1 MAKPAGSPSPLR
13 IGELLIRRAL
23 IDQNDLALALSEQ
36 ELSSGAAPLGQL
48 LVRLGVIDDDVLTA
62 TLAEQSGMRIVDLD
76 RDPAP
81 ESSALDRITREAA
94 FRLEALPLRYEE
106 GRLVIALAEPP
117 TREVR
122 REISKLSGRQPEF
135 VLANTRLLA
144 DAIER
149 WYPHPSIGNADPVT
163 VADTAVALESLNPT
177 VPSLHF
183 QTDGRVDVGGKRR
196 ESGLTPAS
204 DRVVAWLL
212 AHAANAGATAVHLVE
227 EPPDTRVRASVDG
240 RMRDTTVLPAAAGDI
255 LVRRVLRA
263 GGLDVDP
270 TRPQSGWLHSSVPG
284 FGPRVRVTT
293 TPGGVGRTIVCA
305 VERPAVD

>member
-1 MAKPAGSPSPLR
+1 
-13 IGELLIRRAL
+13 
-23 IDQNDLALALSEQ
+23 
-36 ELSSGAAPLGQL
+36 
-48 LVRLGVIDDDVLTA
+48 
-62 TLAEQSGMRIVDLD
+62 MRIVDLD

-117 TREVR
+117 TRDVR
-122 REISKLSGRQPEF
+122 REILKLSGRQPEF

-149 WYPHPSIGNADPVT
+149 WYPHPSIANADLVT
-163 VADTAVALESLNPT
+163 VADTTVALEAPNPT

-183 QTDGRVDVGGKRR
+183 QTDGRVDVGGKRGA
-196 ESGLTPAS
+196 SGLTPTS

-212 AHAANAGATAVHLVE
+212 AHAADAGATAVHLVE

-240 RMRDTTVLPAAAGDI
+240 RMPRHHRAPAPRRATSWSGACSGPAGSTSTPPDRRAAGSI
-255 LVRRVLRA
+255 
-263 GGLDVDP
+263 
-270 TRPQSGWLHSSVPG
+270 
-284 FGPRVRVTT
+284 PRCPVSDREF
-293 TPGGVGRTIVCA
+293 A
-305 VERPAVD
+305 